1 MKTTNLT
8 LTVDSEK
15 LAALKQ
21 YAAKREVDIGAEL
34 REAIDK
40 LYEKHVPAA
49 VREYIAERDPP
60 APSRPPRP
68 SRPRAGPAPPA
79 SNE

>member
-8 LTVDSEK
+8 LAVDSEK

-21 YAAKREVDIGAEL
+21 YAAKKNVDIAAEL
-34 REAIDK
+34 TDAIEK

-49 VREYIAERDPP
+49 VREYLSEREPTAPNRP
-60 APSRPPRP
+60 ALPQRSRPSPQ
-68 SRPRAGPAPPA
+68 
-79 SNE
+79 E